1 MKVKYLG
8 ESDPLSFINGKVYE
22 VLSIEYGYYRIVD
35 ETDEDFLYDVDFFEV
50 VEESN
55 DVEIIDD
62 ENGKTSDAEI
72 ALMLLSNDTLK
83 FVQQETGFSKEAIA
97 KMTDDEFANLYD
109 IIADIEINADI
120 EEYSNPSER
129 LDKAS
134 NFITIVGNALYMPE
148 ENRIKIVMSRSEGK
162 RVKCIEKDGKEW
174 AGIVDVYEGE
184 FDNEGDEVKDDS
196 IRVSRDDGDNALV
209 YADDIKY
216 IAIIRDT
223 NNGRKSLHPS
233 QTNYLNFKLIDP
245 ILNDEEWAKD
255 MKNPP
260 KVVEIYI
267 DGVEITEIFRKIE
280 VPYCEQEGDPNLA
293 GDYGHMPVKE
303 LYEDLSEATIEGSY
317 SNKLG
322 VYPVCCGGCGEPGCW
337 SVTFRVRES
346 DEFVWW
352 YGFEHEHR
360 EWKYDLEFKFLKSD
374 YLKEMNKLIEW
385 KKQ

>member
-50 VEESN
+50 VEESYE
-55 DVEIIDD
+55 VEIIDD
-62 ENGKTSDAEI
+62 EDDKTSDAEI
-72 ALMLLSNDTLK
+72 ALMLLSNESLK
-83 FVQQETGFSKEAIA
+83 FVQQETGFSKEVIA
-97 KMTDDEFANLYD
+97 KMTDDEFADLYD
-109 IIADIEINADI
+109 IIADIEINADL
-120 EEYSNPSER
+120 EEYSTPSER
-129 LDKAS
+129 LNKAS

-148 ENRIKIVMSRSEGK
+148 ENRIRVIMSRSKGK
-162 RVKCIEKDGKEW
+162 RVRCIEKNGKEW
-174 AGIVDVYEGE
+174 IGVVDVNEGE
-184 FDNEGDEVKDDS
+184 FDNEGNEVKDDS

-233 QTNYLNFKLIDP
+233 QINYLNFKLIDP

-255 MKNPP
+255 MKTPP

-280 VPYCEQEGDPNLA
+280 VPYCKQEGDPNLA

-322 VYPVCCGGCGEPGCW
+322 VYPVCCGACGEPGCW

-352 YGFEHEHR
+352 YGFEHERR

-385 KKQ
+385 KK

>member
-148 ENRIKIVMSRSEGK
+148 ENRIRVVMSHSEGK

-184 FDNEGDEVKDDS
+184 FDNEGDEVKDE
-196 IRVSRDDGDNALV
+196 N
-209 YADDIKY
+209 
-216 IAIIRDT
+216 
-223 NNGRKSLHPS
+223 H
-233 QTNYLNFKLIDP
+233 LNFKLIDP

-280 VPYCEQEGDPNLA
+280 VPYCEQEGHPNLA

-360 EWKYDLEFKFLKSD
+360 NWEYNLEFKFLKSD

-385 KKQ
+385 KE

>member
-35 ETDEDFLYDVDFFEV
+35 ETDEDYLYEADFFEV
-50 VEESN
+50 VEESY
-55 DVEIIDD
+55 DVEVIDD
-62 ENGKTSDAEI
+62 ENDKTSDAEI

-109 IIADIEINADI
+109 VISDIEINADL
-120 EEYSNPSER
+120 EDYSNPSVR

-134 NFITIVGNALYMPE
+134 IFITIVGNALYMPE
-148 ENRIKIVMSRSEGK
+148 ENRIRVVMSRSEGK

-184 FDNEGDEVKDDS
+184 FDNEDDEVKDDF

-216 IAIIRDT
+216 LAIIRDT
-223 NNGRKSLHPS
+223 NNGRRSLHPS
-233 QTNYLNFKLIDP
+233 QINHLKFKLIDP
-245 ILNDEEWAKD
+245 VIANERWTEGENNLPD
-255 MKNPP
+255 
-260 KVVEIYI
+260 VVEIYI
-267 DGVEITEIFRKIE
+267 DDVEITEIFRKIE
-280 VPYCEQEGDPNLA
+280 VPYCEQEGHPNLA
-293 GDYGHMPVKE
+293 GDYGHIPAKE
-303 LYEDLSEATIEGSY
+303 LYRDLCEATIEGSY
-317 SNKLG
+317 SYDLG
-322 VYPVCCGGCGEPGCW
+322 VYPVCCGACGEPGCW

-346 DEFVWW
+346 DDFVWW
-352 YGFEHEHR
+352 YKFEHERR

>member
-50 VEESN
+50 VEESY

-62 ENGKTSDAEI
+62 EEDKTSDAEI
-72 ALMLLSNDTLK
+72 ALMLLSNESLK
-83 FVQQETGFSKEAIA
+83 FIEQETGFNKEAIA
-97 KMTDDEFANLYD
+97 KMNDDEFADLYD
-109 IIADIEINADI
+109 IIADIEINADL

-129 LDKAS
+129 FDKAS
-134 NFITIVGNALYMPE
+134 NFITIVGNALYIPE
-148 ENRIKIVMSRSEGK
+148 EDQIKWVMSRSEGK
-162 RVKCIEKDGKEW
+162 RIKYIEKDGTERT
-174 AGIVDVYEGE
+174 GVVDIYESD
-184 FDNEGDEVKDDS
+184 FDEENDELREPS
-196 IRVSRDDGDNALV
+196 IYVSRDDGNNV
-209 YADDIKY
+209 RIYAEDIKH
-216 IAIIRDT
+216 IAVIGDT
-223 NNGRKSLHPS
+223 NNGRKSLKPS
-233 QTNYLNFKLIDP
+233 PINHLNFKLIDP
-245 ILNDEEWAKD
+245 VLADEEWAKD
-255 MKNPP
+255 WKNPP
-260 KVVEIYI
+260 KVVEIYV
-267 DGVEITEIFRKIE
+267 DGVEIAEIYRKIE
-280 VPYCEQEGDPNLA
+280 VPYCEQEGHPNLA

-337 SVTFRVRES
+337 SVTFHVRES

-360 EWKYDLEFKFLKSD
+360 NWEYNLEFKFLKSD
-374 YLKEMNKLIEW
+374 YLKEMNKLIKW
-385 KKQ
+385 KEQ